1 MTGIVFGIIILLISI
16 VLHEVAHGY
25 AADSMGDPT
34 ARLAGRL
41 TLNPIA
47 HLDLVGSVIVPFMTV
62 VFGSAL
68 FGGAFVFGWAKPVP
82 FNPYNLSNKRWGEA
96 LVAAAG
102 PGVNL
107 LLALCAGL
115 ALRFGLGGE
124 VLLPFLA
131 YVVIINIVLALFNLV
146 PIPPL
151 DGSKILFSILPYHA
165 VRIRDMLAQ
174 YGLVLVLI
182 FVLFFW
188 QLLHPLVNLLFWLFT
203 GQSF

>member
-1 MTGIVFGIIILLISI
+1 MEIIFGIIILLVSV
-16 VLHEVAHGY
+16 VLHELAHGY

-47 HLDLVGSVIVPFMTV
+47 HLDLVGSVIVPLMTV

-68 FGGAFVFGWAKPVP
+68 FGGAFIFGWAKPVP

-102 PGVNL
+102 PGVNI
-107 LLALCAGL
+107 AIAFIAGL
-115 ALRFGLGGE
+115 FIRFGTSIEL
-124 VLLPFLA
+124 VPFLA
-131 YVVIINIVLALFNLV
+131 YVVLINIVLALFNLM

-165 VRIRDMLAQ
+165 ERIRRVLEQ
-174 YGLVLVLI
+174 YGLVLVLL
-182 FVLFFW
+182 FVMFFW
-188 QLLHPLVNLLFWLFT
+188 RLLYPLIDFLFALFT
-203 GQSF
+203 GQTF